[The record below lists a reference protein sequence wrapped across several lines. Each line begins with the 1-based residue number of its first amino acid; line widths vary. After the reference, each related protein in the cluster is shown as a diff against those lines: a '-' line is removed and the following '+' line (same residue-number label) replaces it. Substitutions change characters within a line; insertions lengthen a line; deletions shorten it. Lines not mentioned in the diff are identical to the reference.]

1 LDNIG
6 ETGGITGN
14 LTGSL
19 SRLGYPGAALRAVT
33 IPFRCIHQVYL
44 WRIFALVKRLQI
56 YIDENVDRALGVE
69 ARRQRKSKAA
79 LIREYVAER
88 LREPG
93 PDPVDAFIGSFD
105 GGADLSASVDDVVYG
120 KRE

>member
-1 LDNIG
+1 MY
-6 ETGGITGN
+6 TSN
-14 LTGSL
+14 LF
-19 SRLGYPGAALRAVT
+19 AAY
-33 IPFRCIHQVYL
+33 IC
-44 WRIFALVKRLQI
+44 LVKRLQI

>member
-1 LDNIG
+1 M
-6 ETGGITGN
+6 
-14 LTGSL
+14 
-19 SRLGYPGAALRAVT
+19 
-33 IPFRCIHQVYL
+33 
-44 WRIFALVKRLQI
+44 KRLQI
-56 YIDENVDRALGVE
+56 YIDENVDQALGVE

-105 GGADLSASVDDVVYG
+105 GGVDLSASVDDVVYG